1 MSKMTRKEKQQP
13 IVEYNRFTVTYNA
26 ELDCYVVTYLKEYE
40 VFIEAQIVEAIHC
53 ESKVKVKTE
62 LIAMILATTKII
74 RNLTSENNKPVDDG
88 FILATI
94 CELLEAKISPM
105 EIIIQFF
112 YNFNWEIIKE
122 ILENPEKAVE
132 LYQHYKK

>member
-74 RNLTSENNKPVDDG
+74 RNLTPGNNKPVEDR

-105 EIIIQFF
+105 EMIIQFF
-112 YNFNWEIIKE
+112 YNFNWAIIKE

>member
-74 RNLTSENNKPVDDG
+74 RNLTPENNKPVDDG